1 MKMLFAATLLL
12 LTLAVTK
19 PLYAQTSKGGWL
31 LGGSG
36 SVRFNDPF
44 YLDLNPLAGYFV
56 AKNLAVGTQVSFNI
70 ASSQRYNSR
79 LTTIGLSP
87 FVRYYF
93 LNTKLRPFLKT
104 DIGLLRTYQRY
115 RDGIATKP
123 IRSSEGYWN
132 VSMGL
137 GSVYFITP
145 SISLQAALDYRINRF
160 ANAYSSD
167 HHLLFSIGFGIY
179 LSKNENE

>member
-1 MKMLFAATLLL
+1 MKTLSMALIAFLFCTSSAF
-12 LTLAVTK
+12 VK
-19 PLYAQTSKGGWL
+19 AQTSKRDWL

-56 AKNLAVGTQVSFNI
+56 AHNLALGTQLPFNI
-70 ASSQRYNSR
+70 ATERYSSTRY
-79 LTTIGLSP
+79 TTIGLTP

-93 LNTKLRPFLKT
+93 LNTKLRPFLRT
-104 DIGLLRTYQRY
+104 TIGYLRTYY
-115 RDGIATKP
+115 RLADANATEP
-123 IRSSEGYWN
+123 VRSSEGYWN
-132 VSMGL
+132 VSMGV
-137 GSVYFITP
+137 GTVYFITP

-179 LSKNENE
+179 LSKNE